1 MEPIGG
7 EPRCH
12 HPNPYPLVERGARDL
27 GQPVDDGPG
36 HPALRVDTEKKTL
49 GAAERDEQTRTIF
62 RQQVAERPATDFV
75 IVDECGSNINL
86 TPIYARAPR
95 GERAYGAVP
104 RNTNKN
110 TTLIAF
116 MTTIGMGPA
125 MLLDGA
131 TDTAAFETYVE
142 QYLAPALEPGQ
153 VVVIDN
159 LSAHKRTQVRAL
171 IEAQGCDLWFLP
183 SYSPDLSPIE
193 EAFSKLKTLLR
204 RAEARTREA
213 LHDAIALVLD
223 QITAQDAQGY
233 FAHCG
238 YGIQLQ

>member
-1 MEPIGG
+1 MDGG
-7 EPRCH
+7 T
-12 HPNPYPLVERGARDL
+12 
-27 GQPVDDGPG
+27 G
-36 HPALRVDTEKKTL
+36 HPPLGLDAQKKTV
-49 GAAERDEQTRTIF
+49 GATERDEQARAAY
-62 RQQVAERPATDFV
+62 REQVAHQRAEGYV

-95 GERAYGAVP
+95 GARAYGSVP
-104 RNTNKN
+104 RNTEQN
-110 TTLIAF
+110 TTLIAS
-116 MTTIGMGPA
+116 MTTHGMGPA

-131 TDTAAFETYVE
+131 TDTAAFEVYIGQV
-142 QYLAPALEPGQ
+142 LAPALVPGQ
-153 VVVIDN
+153 IVVLDN
-159 LSAHKRTQVRAL
+159 LSAHKNERIRAF
-171 IEAQGCDLWFLP
+171 IEAQGCTIQYLP

-213 LHDAIALVLD
+213 LYEAIALVLE

-238 YGIQLQ
+238 YGAKAQ